1 MNVTVHYVSTVNVDD
16 VGKIYSVPRGLDTK
30 WSEFYN
36 STLTKAK
43 FGKVVLVLFSVES
56 TP

>member
-30 WSEFYN
+30 WSEFLILLWLKQN
-36 STLTKAK
+36 L
-43 FGKVVLVLFSVES
+43 GR
-56 TP
+56 

>member
-30 WSEFYN
+30 WGDCYN
-36 STLTKAK
+36 SALT
-43 FGKVVLVLFSVES
+43 
-56 TP
+56 